1 MGETPKPS
9 TKFNEQKEFEMN
21 KCYFIVMIL
30 VMLYTFGIGWLF
42 GTFSGYACCKEKG
55 KINDWESPA
64 EFICEILI
72 IPLLAIICSV
82 ILFFKGMRGLEI
94 TKNENTN
101 KRAD

>member
-9 TKFNEQKEFEMN
+9 TKFNEQKELKMN

-42 GTFSGYACCKEKG
+42 GTFSGYVCCKEKG

-64 EFICEILI
+64 EFICGILI
-72 IPLLAIICSV
+72 IPLLAIFCSAG
-82 ILFFKGMRGLEI
+82 LFFNGMKGLES